1 MPFAFKKLYRRSAWG
16 QVLLSVGSGLEFWYY
31 ESGGLVGGNNYEEDW
46 GFGVHAC
53 GVRLH

>member
-31 ESGGLVGGNNYEEDW
+31 ESGGSVGGNNYEEDW